1 LSAAIDRRAL
11 ILGALSVAAGTP
23 TLASPEPQRVP
34 IELVEEAL
42 ELEAAIRVGNRQGD
56 VTLVEFFDYNCPWCR
71 RSAADLPALLG
82 AEPELAYVLVNFA
95 VLGAPSVQATKVAL
109 GFFSL
114 YGPERYLALHR
125 RLFALRGAIDG
136 TRALKEAS
144 ELGAS
149 SRSLHAAADSRKI
162 VDWMTEALRVGNS
175 LGVAATPSFVIGPE
189 AYQGHLSLEHKRALI
204 AKARA

>member
-1 LSAAIDRRAL
+1 MIDRRSLVIA
-11 ILGALSVAAGTP
+11 LGATAAAAP
-23 TLASPEPQRVP
+23 ALAEPEPQRIP

-42 ELEAAIRVGNRQGD
+42 ELEAAIRVGNPRGD
-56 VTLVEFFDYNCPWCR
+56 VTMLEFFDYNCPWCR
-71 RSAADLPALLG
+71 RSAADLPALLA
-82 AEPELAYVLVNFA
+82 AEPDLAYVLVNFA

-136 TRALKEAS
+136 TRALTEAG

-149 SRSLHAAADSRKI
+149 SRSLIGAADSRKV
-162 VDWMTEALRVGNS
+162 VDWMTESLRVGSS
-175 LGVAATPSFVIGPE
+175 LGLAATPSFVIGPE
-189 AYQGHLSLEHKRALI
+189 AYQGHLSLAQKRALI

>member
-109 GFFSL
+109 
-114 YGPERYLALHR
+114 
-125 RLFALRGAIDG
+125 
-136 TRALKEAS
+136 
-144 ELGAS
+144 AS
-149 SRSLHAAADSRKI
+149 SASTGRSATSRSTGGSSGCAARS
-162 VDWMTEALRVGNS
+162 T
-175 LGVAATPSFVIGPE
+175 
-189 AYQGHLSLEHKRALI
+189 
-204 AKARA
+204 ARGR